1 MLFKTSRGRGCKSR
15 FVSKDHRSVYPM
27 GFFCLTYS
35 LAQWTALADGD
46 LVTLLNT
53 ESWRNVRSEVLVAL
67 LVTGV
72 LWDEVEVLAADDE
85 GSVHLG
91 GDDGSGEDTA
101 TDRHLADEWALLV
114 CEARNVSSWFS
125 SRFPLIF
132 VVMRLQEL
140 EVQPSPPP
148 QLECTTTT
156 TPSSSSQKFRF
167 PFAFSQNPVSTYQC
181 RFPQWRSLG
190 F

>member
-1 MLFKTSRGRGCKSR
+1 LRSL
-15 FVSKDHRSVYPM
+15 VS
-27 GFFCLTYS
+27 TYS

-101 TDRHLADEWALLV
+101 TDGDLAGEWALLV
-114 CEARNVSSWFS
+114 YEKDDVSIYACQTFLPNILIK
-125 SRFPLIF
+125 SRKLEGRVRIGHAPHRPNAPHPPRASVFRVSF
-132 VVMRLQEL
+132 V
-140 EVQPSPPP
+140 
-148 QLECTTTT
+148 
-156 TPSSSSQKFRF
+156 FF
-167 PFAFSQNPVSTYQC
+167 H
-181 RFPQWRSLG
+181 LG
-190 F
+190 ICGIDIPM

>member
-1 MLFKTSRGRGCKSR
+1 M
-15 FVSKDHRSVYPM
+15 
-27 GFFCLTYS
+27 
-35 LAQWTALADGD
+35 
-46 LVTLLNT
+46 
-53 ESWRNVRSEVLVAL
+53 AL

-101 TDRHLADEWALLV
+101 TDRDLADEWALLV

-132 VVMRLQEL
+132 VAMRHQEL
-140 EVQPSPPP
+140 EVQHSPPP
-148 QLECTTTT
+148 STKMHNYYHPILEL
-156 TPSSSSQKFRF
+156 PEILYSLRLF
-167 PFAFSQNPVSTYQC
+167 PESGVDIPM
-181 RFPQWRSLG
+181 
-190 F
+190 